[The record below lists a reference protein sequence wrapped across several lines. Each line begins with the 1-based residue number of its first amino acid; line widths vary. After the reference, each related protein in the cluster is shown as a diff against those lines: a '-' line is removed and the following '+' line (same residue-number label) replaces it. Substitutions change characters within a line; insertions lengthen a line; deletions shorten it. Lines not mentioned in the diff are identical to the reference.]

1 MKIKLEKISNVEYPD
16 VIEIWESAVRATHN
30 FLIEEDIVS
39 IRPYVTIE
47 LEQMPTVVTAR
58 DEAGQLCAFMG
69 IEGEKIEMLF
79 VHAGARGKGIGKQ
92 LINLAVQELGIQ
104 YVDVN
109 EQNESSV
116 GFYQHMGF
124 SIMSRSETDDQG
136 RPFPILHLRLN

>member
-1 MKIKLEKISNVEYPD
+1 MEIKVKKISNVEYPD

-30 FLIEEDIVS
+30 FLSEEDIVS
-39 IRPYVTIE
+39 IRPYVTMG
-47 LEQMPTVVTAR
+47 LEQMPTVVTVR
-58 DEAGQLCAFMG
+58 NEAGQLCAFMG

-79 VHAGARGKGIGKQ
+79 VHAGSRGKGIGRQ
-92 LINLAVQELGIQ
+92 LINLAVQELGVK

-109 EQNESSV
+109 EQNEQGV

-124 SIMSRSETDDQG
+124 SILGRSETDDQG

>member
-30 FLIEEDIVS
+30 FLSEEDIVS

>member
-1 MKIKLEKISNVEYPD
+1 MKIKVEKISNVEYPD

-30 FLIEEDIVS
+30 FLSEEDIVS

-79 VHAGARGKGIGKQ
+79 VHDGARGKGIGKQ
-92 LINLAVQELGIQ
+92 LINLAVQELGVQ

>member
-1 MKIKLEKISNVEYPD
+1 MKIKVEKISNVEYPD

-30 FLIEEDIVS
+30 FLSEEDIVS

-92 LINLAVQELGIQ
+92 LINLAVQELGVQ

>member
-16 VIEIWESAVRATHN
+16 VIEIWESAVRDTHQ
-30 FLIEEDIVS
+30 FLSEEDIGS
-39 IRPYVTIE
+39 IRPYVTMG

-92 LINLAVQELGIQ
+92 LINLAVQDLGVK

-109 EQNESSV
+109 EQNESGV